1 MDAQAVVNN
10 YQIQTNMK
18 LKDFTINA
26 LKIAGVTDAEL
37 TEIVNAPN
45 TDEVVLND
53 DLIKKFNTGILTLD
67 SAKAN
72 PNLKS
77 HFNAQVYNGIDALV
91 SRIVE
96 ENEIDSLSK
105 FDIDSEK
112 STPKKIELLTKAL
125 KKSANGKNPAN
136 ADEIK
141 ALNDQLLKLKNES
154 ELALKNKENEFEN
167 TLIQMQR
174 TQYLSSKEYANI
186 PNEQKEIGIKIAN
199 EFINTAL
206 TQKGAILVRDNGVLK
221 LKSAKDPSLD
231 YYENN
236 KAVSY
241 NEFADGVLAQNNLL
255 KVQNQTTPA
264 QQGATHTTKT
274 TPAGTEV
281 NTTVIERNKAQL
293 EAMKGSQ

>member
-1 MDAQAVVNN
+1 
-10 YQIQTNMK
+10 MK

-26 LKIAGVTDAEL
+26 LKVAGVTDAEL

-45 TDEVVLND
+45 ADEVVLSD

-91 SRIVE
+91 ARIVE
-96 ENEIDSLSK
+96 ENDLDSLSK

-125 KKSANGKNPAN
+125 NKKVGTGKAPAN

-141 ALNDQLLKLKNES
+141 ALNDQLLKLKTES

-186 PNEQKEIGIKIAN
+186 PAEQKEIGIKIAN

-206 TQKGAILVRDNGVLK
+206 NEKGAILVRDNGVLK

-236 KAVSY
+236 KAVTY
-241 NEFADGVLAQNNLL
+241 NDFADGVLAQNNLL
-255 KVQNQTTPA
+255 KVQTQPPTGKPVTP
-264 QQGATHTTKT
+264 TKT
-274 TPAGTEV
+274 TPAGTEI

-293 EAMKGSQ
+293 EAMKGTPQ

>member
-1 MDAQAVVNN
+1 
-10 YQIQTNMK
+10 MK

-37 TEIVNAPN
+37 TEITNAAN
-45 TDEVVLND
+45 ADEVVLSD
-53 DLIKKFNTGILTLD
+53 DLIKKFNAGVLTLD

-91 SRIVE
+91 ARIVE
-96 ENEIDSLSK
+96 ENDLDSLSK

-125 KKSANGKNPAN
+125 NKKVSTAKAPAN

-141 ALNDQLLKLKNES
+141 VLNEQLLNLKTQS

-174 TQYLSSKEYANI
+174 SQYLASKEYANI
-186 PNEQKEIGIKIAN
+186 PDKEIGIKIAN
-199 EFINTAL
+199 EYLNKAL
-206 TQKGAILVRDNGVLK
+206 TEKGAILVRVDGQLK

-236 KAVSY
+236 KIVSY

-255 KVQNQTTPA
+255 KVQTQTP
-264 QQGATHTTKT
+264 
-274 TPAGTEV
+274 PAGTPATQTTITTTAGTEA

-293 EAMKGSQ
+293 AAMKGTS

>member
-1 MDAQAVVNN
+1 
-10 YQIQTNMK
+10 MK

-37 TEIVNAPN
+37 TDIVNAPN
-45 TDEVVLND
+45 ADEVVLSD
-53 DLIKKFNTGILTLD
+53 DLIKKFNTGVLTLE
-67 SAKAN
+67 SAKSDIR
-72 PNLKS
+72 LKS
-77 HFNAQVYNGIDALV
+77 HFNAQTYNGIDSLV
-91 SRIVE
+91 AKLVE
-96 ENEIDSLSK
+96 EYDLPSLDK

-125 KKSANGKNPAN
+125 KKSAASGKGPAN

-141 ALNDQLLKLKNES
+141 TLNDQLLKLKSES

-186 PNEQKEIGIKIAN
+186 PAEQKEIGIKIAN

-206 TQKGAILVRDNGVLK
+206 TEKGAILVRDNGVLK

-236 KAVSY
+236 KAVTY

-255 KVQNQTTPA
+255 KVQTQTPPA

-281 NTTVIERNKAQL
+281 NQTVIERNKAQL
-293 EAMKGSQ
+293 DAMKGSQ